1 MSGSG
6 LGVQGVSGVVEV
18 FDQRIDQFGKRSRRR
33 RLAPGPAV
41 VFLAEEALVTPHPPL
56 DAEAETQPWRAGAL
70 AALHAFQAH
79 GYRLL
84 IQALPGERPA
94 RIQQGLLQRLGHEA
108 DVEVEGMLPHVEV
121 EDLPALLRQAAASQ
135 GLDLRRAWFLSWDE
149 ALGAAARRSG
159 CRSVR
164 LLEPGRHAR
173 RRWPLL
179 RGHVPMRLME
189 AVVYV
194 LRCDGHLAAG
204 QSLPDPA

>member
-1 MSGSG
+1 M
-6 LGVQGVSGVVEV
+6 SGVVEV

>member
-1 MSGSG
+1 M
-6 LGVQGVSGVVEV
+6 EV

-33 RLAPGPAV
+33 RPASGPAV
-41 VFLAEEALVTPHPPL
+41 VFLPEEALVTPPL

-79 GYRLL
+79 GYRQL

-164 LLEPGRHAR
+164 LLEPGRHSR

>member
-1 MSGSG
+1 M
-6 LGVQGVSGVVEV
+6 SGVVEV

-33 RLAPGPAV
+33 RPAPGPAV

-56 DAEAETQPWRAGAL
+56 DADAETQPWRAGAL

-204 QSLPDPA
+204 QSLPDSA